1 MTKQFLLALCLVATS
16 GFSQSGR
23 IEQAQKLYES
33 RKYPEVA
40 NMLSVVKEEDKDY
53 AAAQYWLGRVAF
65 DQKKFDDAQDYF
77 EGAVDANAKV
87 ADYYNWLGNT
97 YGTIAQN
104 ANVFKQG
111 ILAPKMK
118 SAWEK
123 AIALDSKNIDARIS
137 LIRYYTQAPG
147 FMGGSYEKAKE
158 VAAQIFKLNLAQ
170 GHRQL
175 GNILTS
181 EKKVAEAEKEYL
193 EMVKADPA
201 YSSVLAN
208 FYVVQKQYDKA
219 FNLFEESVK
228 KNPDDYVAIYQIGRT
243 AAVTGQKLERGEEC
257 LKKYLVYSPKQNEPS
272 HAGANMRLGQIYEK
286 KGNKW
291 EAKKLYETA
300 LSLDASLKEAKEG
313 LERTS
318 K

>member
-1 MTKQFLLALCLVATS
+1 
-16 GFSQSGR
+16 
-23 IEQAQKLYES
+23 
-33 RKYPEVA
+33 
-40 NMLSVVKEEDKDY
+40 
-53 AAAQYWLGRVAF
+53 
-65 DQKKFDDAQDYF
+65 
-77 EGAVDANAKV
+77 
-87 ADYYNWLGNT
+87 
-97 YGTIAQN
+97 
-104 ANVFKQG
+104 
-111 ILAPKMK
+111 
-118 SAWEK
+118 
-123 AIALDSKNIDARIS
+123 
-137 LIRYYTQAPG
+137 
-147 FMGGSYEKAKE
+147 
-158 VAAQIFKLNLAQ
+158 
-170 GHRQL
+170 
-175 GNILTS
+175 
-181 EKKVAEAEKEYL
+181 
-193 EMVKADPA
+193 MVKADPA